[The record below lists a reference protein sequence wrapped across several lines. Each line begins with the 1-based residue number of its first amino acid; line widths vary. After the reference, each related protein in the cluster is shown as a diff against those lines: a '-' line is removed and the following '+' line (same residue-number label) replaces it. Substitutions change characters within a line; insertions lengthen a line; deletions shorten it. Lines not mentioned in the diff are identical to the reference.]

1 MSFANYQNEIYLR
14 GTTGEVPS
22 LTTDLARL
30 EDAARAVLDPR
41 AFGYVAGNAGS
52 GSTAR
57 ANRAAFERRRIVPRM
72 LRDVGQ
78 RDLSTTVLG
87 TAMAAP
93 VLLAPIGVQTIVHP
107 EGELASARAA
117 AAAGL
122 VFVHSTAASHSIE
135 QVAEASGDG
144 PRWYQLYWP
153 RDRDVAASLVA
164 RAEAAGYTALVVTLD
179 TFTLGWRPT
188 DLDTAYLPF
197 LQGVGIANYLT
208 DPAFLAPLADDAPLG
223 DKVFRWA
230 GIFGDPTLTWG
241 DLAWLR
247 DRTSLPVVLKGVLH
261 PDDARAAVDAGV
273 DGLIVSNHG
282 GRQVDGAIAA
292 LDALPGVLEAVGAA
306 RPVLFDSGVR
316 TGADVVKALALGAA
330 AVLYGRPYVLGL
342 GLGGQAGV
350 EHVLRCLLGETEVT
364 MALSGRRTL
373 ADLGPDM
380 LVTAEA
386 DPC

>member
-14 GTTGEVPS
+14 GTAGEVPS

>member
-1 MSFANYQNEIYLR
+1 
-14 GTTGEVPS
+14 
-22 LTTDLARL
+22 
-30 EDAARAVLDPR
+30 
-41 AFGYVAGNAGS
+41 
-52 GSTAR
+52 
-57 ANRAAFERRRIVPRM
+57 
-72 LRDVGQ
+72 
-78 RDLSTTVLG
+78 
-87 TAMAAP
+87 
-93 VLLAPIGVQTIVHP
+93 
-107 EGELASARAA
+107 
-117 AAAGL
+117 
-122 VFVHSTAASHSIE
+122 
-135 QVAEASGDG
+135 
-144 PRWYQLYWP
+144 
-153 RDRDVAASLVA
+153 
-164 RAEAAGYTALVVTLD
+164 
-179 TFTLGWRPT
+179 LGWRPT